1 MQRFTGIFLL
11 LSMSFHQ
18 YFILFDMIYFTELME
33 LETLFISYTE
43 VYIIFMD
50 SSITVFMY
58 SPH

>member
-18 YFILFDMIYFTELME
+18 YFISFDMNYFTELME
-33 LETLFISYTE
+33 LETLFITYTE

-50 SSITVFMY
+50 LSITVFMY
-58 SPH
+58 FPH